1 MNKLILTTLLI
12 LAVSCTA
19 TTGSHVADDV
29 PCADSGFVSEIKYAK
44 HFSIRNHGTWKQ
56 LTVTDPWQGGIL
68 GNYILVPRSSP
79 LPDSLPPD
87 AVVVRVPLRTVA
99 CLSST
104 HIGVLAILGLRDK
117 IVGVA
122 SGDQIWDSV
131 VGKRFASGSIIEVGR
146 KMNTNIEQ
154 LIALSPEM
162 VMKSGFDNVRNED
175 ARIAEA
181 HIPIAY
187 YLEWM
192 EPTLLARAEWMKFTA
207 AFFCQERL
215 ADSLFNGIESRYT
228 DALRLASSV
237 ADRPSVL
244 VGVEY
249 KSTWHIAGER
259 SYVAQML
266 GDAGAAF
273 IPNGEKG
280 DSPMSFEQVLQLHA
294 NDDIWLNWM
303 HQGIN
308 SIETLG
314 RMNERYEL
322 FKAYRTGEVYNHD
335 KRLNPAGGND
345 FWESGVVRPDLLLRI
360 GRGVCR
366 TASNQGDRKD
376 SRDERG
382 KVGTIRGHD
391 APWTANE
398 SNAPHARKPGWHCP

>member
-1 MNKLILTTLLI
+1 MYKNGATACIHAAFSQLLQSYLHSAMIFSWALLFISLVASCGNEQNVSSTTEHETI
-12 LAVSCTA
+12 GDFSFE
-19 TTGSHVADDV
+19 SK
-29 PCADSGFVSEIKYAK
+29 IKYAK

-56 LTVTDPWQGGIL
+56 LTVTDPWQGGVL
-68 GNYILVPRSSP
+68 GNYVLVPRSSQ

-87 AVVVRVPLRTVA
+87 AVVVRVPVRSVA

-104 HIGVLAILGLRDK
+104 HIGVLALLGLRDK
-117 IVGVA
+117 IAGVA

-162 VMKSGFDNVRNED
+162 VMKSGFDNVRSED
-175 ARIAEA
+175 TRIAEA

-215 ADSLFNGIESRYT
+215 ADSLFDGIESRYT
-228 DALRLASSV
+228 DAIRLASSV

-345 FWESGVVRPDLLLRI
+345 FWESGVSHPDLLLKDLI
-360 GRGVCR
+360 KIFHPELLPDYEMVYW
-366 TASNQGDRKD
+366 RKLPQ
-376 SRDERG
+376 
-382 KVGTIRGHD
+382 K
-391 APWTANE
+391 
-398 SNAPHARKPGWHCP
+398 